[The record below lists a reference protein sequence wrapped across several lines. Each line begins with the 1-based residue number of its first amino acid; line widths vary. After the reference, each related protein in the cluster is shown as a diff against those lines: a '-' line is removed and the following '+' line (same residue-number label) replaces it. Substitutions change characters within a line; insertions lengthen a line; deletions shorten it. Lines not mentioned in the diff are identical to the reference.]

1 MDTGSGET
9 NVYTLPQ
16 SSSFPENVSD
26 SVKELF
32 YGMGLSSSVSR
43 QKRYCEYSLTSLTSR

>member
-1 MDTGSGET
+1 MDTGSDKI

-43 QKRYCEYSLTSLTSR
+43 QKRYH